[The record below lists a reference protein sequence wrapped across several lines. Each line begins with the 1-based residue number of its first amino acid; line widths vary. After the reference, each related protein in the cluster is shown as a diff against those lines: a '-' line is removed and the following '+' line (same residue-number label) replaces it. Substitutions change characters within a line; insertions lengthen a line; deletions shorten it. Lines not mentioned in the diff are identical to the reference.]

1 MLSQQCSNILSLF
14 SCRINDIGSEA
25 HLDDDFSQ
33 INAQDNY
40 GSYFSGNPALTVE
53 ALKKSTKAKEDTND
67 AKLKAKEDEAEKKRV
82 ADVAE

>member
-33 INAQDNY
+33 INAQDY
-40 GSYFSGNPALTVE
+40 GSYYGSPTSTVE
-53 ALKKSTKAKEDTND
+53 ALKKSTKAKEATND
-67 AKLKAKEDEAEKKRV
+67 AKLKAKEDEAENKRV